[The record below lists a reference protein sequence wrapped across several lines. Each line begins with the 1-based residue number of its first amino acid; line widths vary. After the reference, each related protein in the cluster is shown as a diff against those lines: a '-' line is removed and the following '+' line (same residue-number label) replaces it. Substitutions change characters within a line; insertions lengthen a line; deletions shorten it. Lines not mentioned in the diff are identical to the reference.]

1 MKVNSTWFH
10 LGVKDPLS
18 DSRRKHNPLGVVSE
32 REKRKPCKLK
42 YAELP
47 AVMTPCE

>member
-32 REKRKPCKLK
+32 REKKKTLQIEIRRTTRCDDPL
-42 YAELP
+42 
-47 AVMTPCE
+47 